1 MVNWPKW
8 VASVAFLSPPLGWR
22 AEQRYQQMP
31 RLDVNRGGRGERR
44 EKDEKSLRPLRFNL
58 PSVSIIV
65 PARNEA
71 ANLPRL
77 LPSLGRLEY
86 PGPVEMIVVD
96 DNSVD
101 ETAVM
106 TQNAGVKL
114 IQLDHLP
121 EGWLGKPHACHHGAA
136 EASGDWLLFT
146 DADTEHTP
154 DGLARAMQYA
164 LDHELDGLTFH
175 LGHITNGWLDSVTLL
190 AAFAGLFAG
199 LPQKHASMNG
209 QYILL
214 RRDVYQNS
222 GGFAAV
228 RQEPLEDLALGRYL
242 HGLGYR
248 VPMLRGEDVA
258 QVAMYTSRDQL

>member
-1 MVNWPKW
+1 MNNRHRPVKPYMGATLEPHPGVFFARAGIMVNWPKW
-8 VASVAFLSPPLGWR
+8 VLAVAFCRRRWVGVPTTLP
-22 AEQRYQQMP
+22 ANA
-31 RLDVNRGGRGERR
+31 RLDVNRGETRKRR

-199 LPQKHASMNG
+199 PPKACFDERLIH
-209 QYILL
+209 
-214 RRDVYQNS
+214 
-222 GGFAAV
+222 FAAARCV
-228 RQEPLEDLALGRYL
+228 
-242 HGLGYR
+242 
-248 VPMLRGEDVA
+248 
-258 QVAMYTSRDQL
+258 SK